1 MARKWFAFLVTV
13 ERFLK
18 QVVFG
23 RINDDKTAETLRAQR
38 KKVKKVGVVLF
49 LIGFLFLM
57 FF

>member
-38 KKVKKVGVVLF
+38 KKVK
-49 LIGFLFLM
+49 IGRASCRARV
-57 FF
+57 